1 MKLIVGLGNPG
12 DEYIGTRHNL
22 GFEVLTT
29 FAKKIDQN
37 VWDTSEKLK
46 GDFIKTQDLVL
57 LKPRTYMNN
66 SGLSVLAAIK
76 FFKINP
82 EHLIVIHDELD
93 LLLGKI
99 KIRKGG
105 GFAGHHGIESII
117 NSLNTPDFIRVRLGI
132 GTTEGFLGEHKR
144 INFNADKFV
153 MSEFTDQEHSKVK
166 STIKHALE
174 GLQILLKDGL
184 EKAQNQYN

>member
-22 GFEVLTT
+22 GFEVLDT
-29 FAKKIDQN
+29 FAKKIDQDI
-37 VWDTSEKLK
+37 WDTSEKLK

-57 LKPRTYMNN
+57 LKPHTYMNN

-76 FFKINP
+76 FFKLNP
-82 EHLIVIHDELD
+82 EDLIVIHDELD

-105 GFAGHHGIESII
+105 GFAGHHGVESII
-117 NSLNTPDFIRVRLGI
+117 NALNTPDFIRVRLGI

-153 MSEFTDQEHSKVK
+153 MSGFTDQEHSKVK
-166 STIKHALE
+166 SMIKHAITGLDTLLE
-174 GLQILLKDGL
+174 IGL